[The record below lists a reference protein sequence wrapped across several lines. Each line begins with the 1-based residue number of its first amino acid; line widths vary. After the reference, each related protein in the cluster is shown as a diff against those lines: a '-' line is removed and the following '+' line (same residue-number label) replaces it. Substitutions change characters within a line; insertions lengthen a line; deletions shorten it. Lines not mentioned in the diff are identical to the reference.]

1 MRLSPITLILIAI
14 TPFFFSQNA
23 NGHSVSTNPMPLLKD
38 TVKKLVW
45 SDEFDIPGLPNKSK
59 WAYDIGTGNNGWGN
73 NELEYYTNDS
83 LSNAKVS
90 GGYLILTALQQKLGG
105 REYTS
110 ARLVTRGKASWTHGR
125 IIVSAKIPKGVGIWP
140 AIWMLGDNIDNKAIG
155 WPLCGEIDM
164 MEHTGTKPG
173 NIQASIHTKSNNW
186 ILGTQKTDSIYIA
199 DYGDAFHDYQL
210 DWDKNKMTI
219 SIDGKKLLTYHN
231 DGKGKNSWP
240 FDDPIYLLL
249 NIAVGGNYSGFT
261 IDKKAL
267 PAQMVIDYVRVYQ

>member
-1 MRLSPITLILIAI
+1 MRFSPTTLILIVIA
-14 TPFFFSQNA
+14 PFIFSQNA
-23 NGHSVSTNPMPLLKD
+23 KGHSISSISNPLLID

-59 WAYDIGTGNNGWGN
+59 WAYDIGTGDHGWGN
-73 NELEYYTNDS
+73 NELEYYTKDS

-90 GGYLILTALQQKLGG
+90 GGQLILTALQQKLGG

-110 ARLVTRGKASWTHGR
+110 ARLVTRGKASWTYGR
-125 IIVSAKIPKGVGIWP
+125 IIVRAKIPKGVGIWP
-140 AIWMLGDNIDNKAIG
+140 AIWMLGNNIHNKDIG
-155 WPLCGEIDM
+155 WPLCGEIDI

-173 NIQASIHTKSNNW
+173 NIQASVHTKSNNW
-186 ILGTQKTDSIYIA
+186 ILGTQKTDSIHIA
-199 DYGDAFHDYQL
+199 DYGDAFHNYQL
-210 DWDKNKMTI
+210 DWDKNIMTI
-219 SIDGKKLLTYHN
+219 SIDGKKLLDYHN

-261 IDKKAL
+261 IDEKAL
-267 PAQMVIDYVRVYQ
+267 PAKMVIDYVRVYQ